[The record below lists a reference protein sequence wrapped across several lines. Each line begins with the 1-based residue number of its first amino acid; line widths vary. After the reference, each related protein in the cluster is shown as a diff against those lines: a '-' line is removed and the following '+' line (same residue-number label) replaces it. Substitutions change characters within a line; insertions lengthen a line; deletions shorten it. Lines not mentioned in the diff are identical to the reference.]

1 MTREDGQ
8 RPDDAPAA
16 AEQSEATVVR
26 PRSSDS
32 TDGLDAPV
40 RSASPSSGGADLPH
54 LQVGEILSGRFVIVR
69 FIARGGMGAVY
80 EANDTMLRI
89 RVALKVIRGR
99 ISTDA
104 AAMERFRREVL
115 LARRVAHPNV
125 CHVYELYDGTTAAG
139 VPIHFLTME
148 LLEGETLAARI
159 RRQGRLTPAE
169 ALPLVQQMCE
179 GLAAAHAE
187 GVVHRDFKSSNVLL
201 VPHRDASSEAAAE
214 STRVA
219 ITDFGI
225 ARALRPGSGEAR
237 EDPLTG
243 GAGILGTPEYMAP
256 EQVTGGTVTPATD
269 LYGLGVVMYEMVTGT
284 LPFGGDTPLAA
295 AARRI
300 HEPAPPPARTV
311 PGLDARWNG
320 AILRCLAREP
330 EHRFRSARDVAS
342 ALAGRRRGP
351 RPALLGATAVV
362 LLALGL
368 AAAWYM
374 RRQARIRWAVDEA
387 LPQVAELVELNRYPA
402 AVALAEKV
410 EQVVPRDPRLLKL
423 WPEMSRLF
431 TVETAPEGADVS
443 VKEYAAP
450 DAEWRRLG
458 KTPLV
463 NVRIPFGLNRWRIEK
478 PGFETV
484 EAVPRTILPGKET
497 VVRIALDRVGSI
509 PPEMVRVPGASVSI
523 EIPGLDHLPEVQI
536 GDYLI
541 DRTEVTNKDFKRFVD
556 AGGYRNR
563 DLWRHPVSRDG
574 KVLSFDEA
582 MALFRDR
589 TGRPG
594 PATWDLGDYPEGRG
608 DLPVTGV
615 SWYEAAAYAAFVGK
629 QLPNVYQWS
638 YAAGAWATHQLVP
651 LSNFKGSALAPVGS
665 YRGIGPF
672 GTYDMAGNAKEW
684 CWNTS
689 ADRRY
694 ILGGAW
700 NEPSYMFND
709 ADAQDPLSRAAN
721 FGFRLVKP
729 LDDRTAPAA
738 TASIPWWTRDYSKEK
753 PARPDIVQAYKRGYA
768 YDRAPLEARVEATDE
783 QSDRW
788 RREKISFAAAYG
800 GERVVAYLFT
810 PRQGTPPFQTVV
822 FFPGSNAIHQ
832 RSSAELPGMRLVG
845 PILRSGR
852 AFLYPVYK
860 STFERGDGLSSDY
873 PAPTAFYRDH
883 VIQWSKDLGRS
894 IDYVET
900 RKDLDGQRI
909 AYYGASWGA
918 ELGPIFLAL
927 DDRLKVGILVGGGL
941 ALQDCMPEADPFNFA
956 QLVRQP
962 VLMVNGRYDF
972 FFPVD
977 STQVPL
983 FKLLGSPSKDKR
995 HLILEAGHVPPN
1007 EILTREVLDWLDR
1020 YLGQP
1025 R

>member
-1 MTREDGQ
+1 M
-8 RPDDAPAA
+8 
-16 AEQSEATVVR
+16 VR
-26 PRSSDS
+26 PRSNDS
-32 TDGLDAPV
+32 TAGLGDPAP
-40 RSASPSSGGADLPH
+40 SGSPASGAGDLPE
-54 LQVGEILSGRFVIVR
+54 LRVGETLSGRFVIVR

-89 RVALKVIRGR
+89 PVALKVIRGR

-159 RRQGRLTPAE
+159 HRQGRLTTAD

-187 GVVHRDFKSSNVLL
+187 GVVHRDFKSGNVLI
-201 VPHRDASSEAAAE
+201 VGHHDSSGQATTRT
-214 STRVA
+214 TRVV

-225 ARALRPGSGEAR
+225 ARALQPGPGSAPDE
-237 EDPLTG
+237 PLTG

-256 EQVTGGTVTPATD
+256 EQVTGGAVTPATD
-269 LYGLGVVMYEMVTGT
+269 LYGLGVVMYEMVTGV
-284 LPFGGDTPLAA
+284 LPFVSDTPLAS

-300 HEPAPPPARTV
+300 HEPPPPPERTV
-311 PGLDARWNG
+311 AGLDPRWNA

-330 EHRFRSARDVAS
+330 ERRFRSARDVAA
-342 ALAGRRRGP
+342 ALIGRRRGP
-351 RPALLGATAVV
+351 R
-362 LLALGL
+362 LALIGAATLLLVAVAL
-368 AAAWYM
+368 AGAFYV

-410 EQVVPRDPRLLKL
+410 EQIVPSNPRLLKL

-431 TVETAPEGADVS
+431 TVETTPEGAEVW

-450 DAEWRRLG
+450 ETEWRHLG
-458 KTPLV
+458 KTPLA
-463 NVRIPFGLNRWRIEK
+463 NVRMPFGLHRWRIEK
-478 PGFETV
+478 KGFETV
-484 EAVPRTILPGKET
+484 EAVPQTLFPSRGMTL
-497 VVRIALDRVGSI
+497 RFALDSVGSI
-509 PPEMVRVPGASVSI
+509 PPGMVRVPGESVSI
-523 EIPGLDHLPEVQI
+523 EIPGLDHLPAVQI

-541 DRTEVTNKDFKRFVD
+541 DRTEVTNQEFKRFVD
-556 AGGYRNR
+556 AGGYKNR
-563 DLWRHPVSRDG
+563 DLWRYPISRNG
-574 KVLSFDEA
+574 RVLGFEEA

-594 PATWDLGDYPEGRG
+594 PATWDLGDYPEGKR

-629 QLPNVYQWS
+629 QLPTIYQWS

-651 LSNFKGSALAPVGS
+651 VSNFTGSALAPVGS
-665 YRGIGPF
+665 YRGVGPF

-684 CWNTS
+684 CWNAS
-689 ADRRY
+689 GDKRY

-709 ADAQDPLSRAAN
+709 VDAQDPASRAAN
-721 FGFRLVKP
+721 YGFRLVKAV
-729 LDDRTAPAA
+729 DDRTAPAA
-738 TASIPWWTRDYSKEK
+738 AAPVAWWTRDYSKEK
-753 PARPDIVQAYKRGYA
+753 PARPEIVEAYKRLYA
-768 YDRAPLEARVEATDE
+768 YDRTPLDARVESIDDS
-783 QSDRW
+783 SDRW
-788 RREKISFAAAYG
+788 RKEKVSYAAAYG
-800 GERVVAYLFT
+800 GERIVAYLFT
-810 PRQGTPPFQTVV
+810 PRQGTPPYQTVV
-822 FFPGSNAIHQ
+822 LFPGSNVIHQ

-845 PILRSGR
+845 PVLRSGR

-860 STFERGDGLSSDY
+860 STFERGDALTSDY

-883 VIQWSKDLGRS
+883 VIMWFKDLERT
-894 IDYVET
+894 IDYVES
-900 RKDLDGQRI
+900 RKDLDAKRI
-909 AYYGASWGA
+909 AFYGVSWGA
-918 ELGPIFLAL
+918 VLGPLFLAI
-927 DDRLKVGILVGGGL
+927 DERLKVGILVGGGL
-941 ALQDCMPEADPFNFA
+941 SRQESPPEADSFNFA
-956 QLVRQP
+956 PLVRQP
-962 VLMVNGRYDF
+962 TLMVNGRYDF

-983 FKLLGSPSKDKR
+983 FKLLGSPPKDKR
-995 HLILEAGHVPPN
+995 HLVLEAGHVPPN
-1007 EILTREVLDWLDR
+1007 DILTQEVLDWLDR